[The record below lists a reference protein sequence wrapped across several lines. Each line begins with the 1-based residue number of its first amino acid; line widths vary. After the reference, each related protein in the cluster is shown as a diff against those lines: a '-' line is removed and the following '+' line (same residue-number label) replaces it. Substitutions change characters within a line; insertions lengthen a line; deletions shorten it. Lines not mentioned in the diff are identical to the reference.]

1 MKRLKLN
8 AALALSAE
16 KNDAPPKFR
25 IVANTGA
32 PMEFHDG
39 TFAVDV
45 DGIETP
51 GGKEIPVIYGHDYE
65 KGIGHSTA
73 RSVQNGEYVID
84 GIVSRE
90 SQYADDF
97 VKSARLGFPWQAS
110 IGGYILDS
118 IELKKG
124 EELDLHGRTLSG
136 PCTVA
141 TKFELYEVSVVE
153 YGADGATS
161 SHIAA
166 RKEHDMTENENK
178 TKTPPD
184 QPSAIDVKAQL
195 EAAAAE
201 LERVAAI
208 RKRSLGNDEEL
219 QAKAIREGWSPDKF
233 ELESL
238 RASRPAAPAV
248 HTPTQDVDDKALE
261 AAAVRAAGFAADEK
275 KYTDQQLT
283 AADRLG
289 QIDFL
294 EFCERAAN
302 ADRYSFRKDSYQ
314 KVKAALSTSNLGSVL
329 TNSANAILA
338 RAFDASGTEWRK
350 VFKVSSVAD
359 FKAAERWRID
369 SNFKFKEIPE
379 GAEMEHAEA
388 ADEKFAVQAKLFGRQ
403 FTLSEQAI
411 VNGDA
416 LGVFGELLRQI
427 AFGAN
432 EAINEQAWG
441 LLMNPGTCSDSVAF
455 YHANHGSL
463 KASCA
468 LTLANLSAARSAFIT
483 RKKGKASTVDNDAPL
498 GVPPTLLVVPSALED
513 AALQLVHST
522 MVNNG
527 STSDTPADFNPNY
540 NRFQVVGVPYL
551 GFSTFTNYSDTT
563 WYLFADPNRLA
574 AFEIAFLNGRQSP
587 IVRQDQMKIGTLGIE
602 FDAHCAWGVAQED
615 YRGALKCTA

>member
-1 MKRLKLN
+1 MKEKINLN
-8 AALALSAE
+8 ASLTLRASE
-16 KNDAPPKFR
+16 DPAPPKFR

-32 PMEFHDG
+32 VMTFRDG
-39 TFAVDV
+39 DFVVDV
-45 DGIETP
+45 DGIVTR
-51 GGKEIPVIYGHDYE
+51 GDKEIPIIYGHDYAN
-65 KGIGHSTA
+65 GIGHTTKHFA
-73 RSVQNGEYVID
+73 ENGEYIVE
-84 GIVSRE
+84 GIVSRK
-90 SQYADDF
+90 SDYADDF
-97 VKSARLGFPWQAS
+97 VQSAKLGFPWQAS
-110 IGGYILDS
+110 VGGYILDS

-124 EELDLHGRTLSG
+124 EELDLHGRTVSG

-141 TKFELYEVSVVE
+141 TKFELFEVSVVE

-161 SHIAA
+161 SQITA
-166 RKEHDMTENENK
+166 RKDDIMAEDK
-178 TKTPPD
+178 K
-184 QPSAIDVKAQL
+184 QAPSADPAPIDVKAQL

-388 ADEKFAVQAKLFGRQ
+388 ADEKFAVQAKLYGRQ

-441 LLMNPGTCSDSVAF
+441 LLMNPATCSDSVAF
-455 YHANHGSL
+455 YHASHGSL

-468 LTLANLSAARSAFIT
+468 LTLANLSSARSAFIT
-483 RKKGKASTVDNDAPL
+483 RKKGKASTVDNDTPL
-498 GVPPTLLVVPSALED
+498 GVPPALLVVPSALED
-513 AALQLVHST
+513 VALQLVHST

-615 YRGALKCTA
+615 YRAALKCTA